1 MIEDISVEL
10 AKYKRLG
17 EKTLARVSDAALN
30 RVPSTDANSIAMI
43 VRHLNGNLRSRFTDF
58 LTTDGEKPWRDRD
71 SEFVEM
77 NYSRQQVEAL
87 WAEGWQKI
95 ESAIAELSD
104 NDLPKIVTIRNE
116 EMTVDRALTRAL
128 AHIAYHVGQ
137 IVVLG
142 RTEIGEKWESLS
154 MTRQK

>member
-1 MIEDISVEL
+1 MLEDIVAEL

-17 EKTLARVSDAALN
+17 EATLARVSDETLN
-30 RVPSTDANSIAMI
+30 RVPSADANSIAMI

-58 LTTDGEKPWRDRD
+58 LTTDGEKPWRDRE
-71 SEFVEM
+71 SEFRETQ
-77 NYSRQQVEAL
+77 YSRQQVEAL
-87 WAEGWQKI
+87 WTEGWQKI
-95 ESAIAELSD
+95 EAALAELSD
-104 NDLPKIVTIRNE
+104 ADLQRIVSIRNE

-142 RTEIGEKWESLS
+142 RIEIGERWESLS
-154 MTRQK
+154 MPRQK